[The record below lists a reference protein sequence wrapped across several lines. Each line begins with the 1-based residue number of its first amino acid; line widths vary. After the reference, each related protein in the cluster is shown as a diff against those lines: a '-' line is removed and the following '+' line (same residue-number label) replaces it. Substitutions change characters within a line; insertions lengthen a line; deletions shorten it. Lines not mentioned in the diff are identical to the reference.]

1 MCTATCKRPA
11 CGDGILSAGETCE
24 DGNKKDGDGC
34 SATCQAEVC
43 GDNKKTGI
51 EECDDGNKVD
61 NDGCSAMCRTEVCGD
76 GIVQR
81 PREEC
86 EDRNTVDTDVC
97 RNGCKNAASLNALS
111 SSCANT
117 EQITQ
122 TVCMVAVANW
132 CKQYNNTPLAGMVTG
147 KIADNEYSVGC
158 INNFKKEEVA
168 TSSLND
174 KCGGGHQQSPA
185 CLEQANAAC
194 VKKSYTQGFYL
205 GAGSSTDTTALACGM
220 GAKKGPESVSGC
232 NGIADTDP
240 VPVDCAKAL
249 ADKCGA
255 GKGGMLQALAQKTQ
269 VTYTCVDLTL
279 TGSARLKAP

>member
-1 MCTATCKRPA
+1 CKRPV

-24 DGNKKDGDGC
+24 DGNRKDGDGC
-34 SATCQAEVC
+34 SSACQTEVC

-51 EECDDGNKVD
+51 EECDDGNRND
-61 NDGCSAMCRTEVCGD
+61 NDGCSATCRTEVCGD

-86 EDRNTVDTDVC
+86 EDRNTVDTDLC

-111 SSCANT
+111 NSCANT
-117 EQITQ
+117 DQITQ

-132 CKQYNNTPLAGMVTG
+132 CKQFDNSPLAGMVTG
-147 KIADNEYSVGC
+147 QKGDNEYSVGC
-158 INNFKKEEVA
+158 INGFKREEVP

-174 KCGGGHQQSPA
+174 KCGGGRQQSPA
-185 CLEQANAAC
+185 CLDQAAAAC
-194 VKKSYTQGFYL
+194 QRKGYTQGFYL
-205 GAGSSTDTTALACGM
+205 GAGSAADSTALACGM
-220 GAKKGPESVSGC
+220 GAKRGPESVQAC
-232 NGIADTDP
+232 NGIADTSP

-249 ADKCGA
+249 ADKCGS
-255 GKGGMLQALAQKTQ
+255 GKGGMIQALAQKTQ
-269 VTYTCVDLTL
+269 VTYTCIDLNL